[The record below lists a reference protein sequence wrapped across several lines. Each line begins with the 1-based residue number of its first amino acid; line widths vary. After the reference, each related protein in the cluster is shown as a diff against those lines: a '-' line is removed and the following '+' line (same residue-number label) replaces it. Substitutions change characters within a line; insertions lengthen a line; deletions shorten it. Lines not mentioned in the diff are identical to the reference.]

1 MEEFKT
7 WFFIGFDHIIDV
19 QALDHT
25 LFILALVVAYDSSQI
40 KKIIFLVTA
49 FTIGHSVTLA
59 LSALELISFNQKIIE
74 FSIPLTIFL
83 TALNNVVNRKESK
96 KKFVSSNYII
106 GLVFGLIHGL
116 GFAGALKDIG
126 LPTKEIPLTLF
137 SFNLGIEFGQVL
149 FVSIIMTIWFFITK
163 LKIEIPSWLRKMSI
177 HSMGVLAGYWCFER
191 AYYDMARLVS
201 N

>member
-7 WFFIGFDHIIDV
+7 WFFIGFDHIMDI

-40 KKIIFLVTA
+40 KKIIFLITA

-59 LSALELISFNQKIIE
+59 ISALELISFNQKIIE

-83 TALNNVVNRKESK
+83 TALNNIVNRKESK

-116 GFAGALKDIG
+116 GFANYLKALLFKGNVIFELFAFNVG
-126 LPTKEIPLTLF
+126 IEIAQIILVFVFLFLSFLF
-137 SFNLGIEFGQVL
+137 SRFVFSKRKDWIL
-149 FVSIIMTIWFFITK
+149 FISSLI
-163 LKIEIPSWLRKMSI
+163 
-177 HSMGVLAGYWCFER
+177 MGVSL
-191 AYYDMARLVS
+191 MLIS
-201 N
+201 NAKFW

>member
-7 WFFIGFDHIIDV
+7 WFFIGFDHIMDI

-25 LFILALVVAYDSSQI
+25 LFILALVIAYDSSQI

-83 TALNNVVNRKESK
+83 TALNNIVNRKESK

-116 GFAGALKDIG
+116 GFANYLKALLFKGNIVFELFAFNVG
-126 LPTKEIPLTLF
+126 IEIAQIILVFVFLFLSFLF
-137 SFNLGIEFGQVL
+137 SRFVFSKREDWIL
-149 FVSIIMTIWFFITK
+149 FISALI
-163 LKIEIPSWLRKMSI
+163 
-177 HSMGVLAGYWCFER
+177 MGVSFMLI
-191 AYYDMARLVS
+191 S
-201 N
+201 NAKFW

>member
-7 WFFIGFDHIIDV
+7 WFFIGFDHIMDV

-83 TALNNVVNRKESK
+83 TALNNIVNRKESK

-116 GFAGALKDIG
+116 GFANYLKALLFKGNIVFELFAFNVG
-126 LPTKEIPLTLF
+126 IEIAQIILVFVFLFLSFLF
-137 SFNLGIEFGQVL
+137 SRFVFSKREDWIL
-149 FVSIIMTIWFFITK
+149 FVSALIMGISFMLI
-163 LKIEIPSWLRKMSI
+163 
-177 HSMGVLAGYWCFER
+177 
-191 AYYDMARLVS
+191 S
-201 N
+201 NAKFW

>member
-7 WFFIGFDHIIDV
+7 WFFIGFDHIMDI

-83 TALNNVVNRKESK
+83 TALNNIVNRKESK

-106 GLVFGLIHGL
+106 GLFFGLIHGL
-116 GFAGALKDIG
+116 GFANYLKALLFKGNIVFELFAFNVG
-126 LPTKEIPLTLF
+126 IEIAQIILVFVFLFLSFLF
-137 SFNLGIEFGQVL
+137 SRFVFSKREDWIL
-149 FVSIIMTIWFFITK
+149 FVSALIMGISFMLI
-163 LKIEIPSWLRKMSI
+163 
-177 HSMGVLAGYWCFER
+177 
-191 AYYDMARLVS
+191 S
-201 N
+201 NAKFW

>member
-7 WFFIGFDHIIDV
+7 WFFIGFDHIMDV

-25 LFILALVVAYDSSQI
+25 LFILALVVAYDSSQV

-83 TALNNVVNRKESK
+83 TALNNIVNRKESK

-116 GFAGALKDIG
+116 GFANYLKALLFKGNIVFELFAFNVG
-126 LPTKEIPLTLF
+126 IEIAQIILVFVFLFLSFLF
-137 SFNLGIEFGQVL
+137 SRFVFSKREDWIL
-149 FVSIIMTIWFFITK
+149 FVSALIMGISFMLI
-163 LKIEIPSWLRKMSI
+163 
-177 HSMGVLAGYWCFER
+177 
-191 AYYDMARLVS
+191 S
-201 N
+201 NAKFW

>member
-7 WFFIGFDHIIDV
+7 WFFIGFDHIMDI

-25 LFILALVVAYDSSQI
+25 LFILALVVAYDSSQV

-83 TALNNVVNRKESK
+83 TALNNIVNRKESK

-116 GFAGALKDIG
+116 GFANYLKALLFKGNIVFELFAFNVG
-126 LPTKEIPLTLF
+126 IEIAQIILVFVFLFLSFLF
-137 SFNLGIEFGQVL
+137 SRFVFSKREDWIL
-149 FVSIIMTIWFFITK
+149 FVSALIMGISFMLI
-163 LKIEIPSWLRKMSI
+163 
-177 HSMGVLAGYWCFER
+177 
-191 AYYDMARLVS
+191 S
-201 N
+201 NAKFW

>member
-1 MEEFKT
+1 MGEFKT
-7 WFFIGFDHIIDV
+7 WFFIGFDHIIDI

-25 LFILALVVAYDSSQI
+25 LFILALVVAYDSSQV

-83 TALNNVVNRKESK
+83 TALNNIVNRKESK

-116 GFAGALKDIG
+116 GFANYLKALLFKGNIVFELFAFNVG
-126 LPTKEIPLTLF
+126 IEIAQIILVFVFLFLSFLF
-137 SFNLGIEFGQVL
+137 SRFVFSKREDWIL
-149 FVSIIMTIWFFITK
+149 FVSALIMGISFMLISNTK
-163 LKIEIPSWLRKMSI
+163 FW
-177 HSMGVLAGYWCFER
+177 
-191 AYYDMARLVS
+191 
-201 N
+201 

>member
-7 WFFIGFDHIIDV
+7 WFFIGFDHIIDI

-83 TALNNVVNRKESK
+83 TALNNIVNRKESK

-116 GFAGALKDIG
+116 GFANYLKALLFKGNIVFELFAFNVG
-126 LPTKEIPLTLF
+126 IEIAQIILVFVFLFLSFLF
-137 SFNLGIEFGQVL
+137 SRFVFSKREDWIL
-149 FVSIIMTIWFFITK
+149 FVSALIMGISFMLI
-163 LKIEIPSWLRKMSI
+163 
-177 HSMGVLAGYWCFER
+177 
-191 AYYDMARLVS
+191 S
-201 N
+201 NAKFW

>member
-7 WFFIGFDHIIDV
+7 WFFIGFDHIMDI

-59 LSALELISFNQKIIE
+59 ISALELISFNQKIIE

-83 TALNNVVNRKESK
+83 TALNNIVNRKESK

-116 GFAGALKDIG
+116 GFANYLKALLFKGNIVFELFAFNVG
-126 LPTKEIPLTLF
+126 IEIAQIILVFVFLFLSFLF
-137 SFNLGIEFGQVL
+137 SRFVFSKREDWIL
-149 FVSIIMTIWFFITK
+149 FVSALIMGISFMLISNTK
-163 LKIEIPSWLRKMSI
+163 FW
-177 HSMGVLAGYWCFER
+177 
-191 AYYDMARLVS
+191 
-201 N
+201 

>member
-7 WFFIGFDHIIDV
+7 WFFIGFDHIMDI

-59 LSALELISFNQKIIE
+59 ISALELISFNQKIIE

-83 TALNNVVNRKESK
+83 TALNNIVNRKESK

-116 GFAGALKDIG
+116 GFANYLKALLFKGNIVFELFAFNVG
-126 LPTKEIPLTLF
+126 IEIAQIILVFVFLFLSFLF
-137 SFNLGIEFGQVL
+137 SRFVFSKREDWIL
-149 FVSIIMTIWFFITK
+149 FVSALIMGISFMLI
-163 LKIEIPSWLRKMSI
+163 
-177 HSMGVLAGYWCFER
+177 
-191 AYYDMARLVS
+191 S
-201 N
+201 NAKFW

>member
-7 WFFIGFDHIIDV
+7 WFFIGFDHIMDI

-59 LSALELISFNQKIIE
+59 LSSLELISFNQKIIE

-83 TALNNVVNRKESK
+83 TALNNIVNRKESK

-116 GFAGALKDIG
+116 GFANYLKALLFKGNIVFELFAFNVG
-126 LPTKEIPLTLF
+126 IEIAQIILVFVFLFLSFLF
-137 SFNLGIEFGQVL
+137 SRFVFSKREDWIL
-149 FVSIIMTIWFFITK
+149 FVSALIMGISFMLI
-163 LKIEIPSWLRKMSI
+163 
-177 HSMGVLAGYWCFER
+177 
-191 AYYDMARLVS
+191 S
-201 N
+201 NAKFW

>member
-7 WFFIGFDHIIDV
+7 WFFIGFDHIMDI

-25 LFILALVVAYDSSQI
+25 LFILALVVAYNSSQI
-40 KKIIFLVTA
+40 KKIIFLITA

-83 TALNNVVNRKESK
+83 TALNNIVNRKESK

-116 GFAGALKDIG
+116 GFANYLKALLFKGNVVFELFAFNVGI
-126 LPTKEIPLTLF
+126 EIAQIILVFVFLFLSFLF
-137 SFNLGIEFGQVL
+137 SRFVFSKREDWIL
-149 FVSIIMTIWFFITK
+149 FISSLI
-163 LKIEIPSWLRKMSI
+163 
-177 HSMGVLAGYWCFER
+177 MGVSL
-191 AYYDMARLVS
+191 MLIS
-201 N
+201 NAKFW

>member
-7 WFFIGFDHIIDV
+7 WFFIGFDHIIDI

-25 LFILALVVAYDSSQI
+25 LFILALVIAYDSSQI

-83 TALNNVVNRKESK
+83 TALNNIVNRKESK

-116 GFAGALKDIG
+116 GFANYLKALLFKGNIVFELFAFNVG
-126 LPTKEIPLTLF
+126 IEIAQIILVFVFLFLSFLF
-137 SFNLGIEFGQVL
+137 SRFVFSKREDWIL
-149 FVSIIMTIWFFITK
+149 FISALI
-163 LKIEIPSWLRKMSI
+163 
-177 HSMGVLAGYWCFER
+177 MGVSL
-191 AYYDMARLVS
+191 MLIS
-201 N
+201 NAKFW

>member
-7 WFFIGFDHIIDV
+7 WFFIGFDHIMDI

-25 LFILALVVAYDSSQI
+25 LFILALVIAYDSSQI

-49 FTIGHSVTLA
+49 FTIGHSVTLV

-83 TALNNVVNRKESK
+83 TALNNIVNRKESK

-116 GFAGALKDIG
+116 GFANYLKALLFKGNIVFELFAFNVG
-126 LPTKEIPLTLF
+126 IEIAQIILVFVFLFLSFLF
-137 SFNLGIEFGQVL
+137 SRFVFSKREDWIL
-149 FVSIIMTIWFFITK
+149 FISALI
-163 LKIEIPSWLRKMSI
+163 
-177 HSMGVLAGYWCFER
+177 MGVSFMLI
-191 AYYDMARLVS
+191 S
-201 N
+201 NAKFW

>member
-83 TALNNVVNRKESK
+83 TALNNIVIRKESK

-116 GFAGALKDIG
+116 GFANYLKALLFKGNIVFELFAFNVG
-126 LPTKEIPLTLF
+126 IEIAQIILVFVFLFLSFLF
-137 SFNLGIEFGQVL
+137 SRFVFSKREDWIL
-149 FVSIIMTIWFFITK
+149 FVSALIMGISFTLI
-163 LKIEIPSWLRKMSI
+163 
-177 HSMGVLAGYWCFER
+177 
-191 AYYDMARLVS
+191 S
-201 N
+201 NAKFW

>member
-59 LSALELISFNQKIIE
+59 LSALDLISFNQKIIE

-83 TALNNVVNRKESK
+83 TALNNIVNRKESK

-116 GFAGALKDIG
+116 GFANYLKALLFKGNIVFELFAFNVG
-126 LPTKEIPLTLF
+126 IEIAQIILVFVFLFLSFLF
-137 SFNLGIEFGQVL
+137 SRFVFSKREDWIL
-149 FVSIIMTIWFFITK
+149 FVSALIMGISFMLI
-163 LKIEIPSWLRKMSI
+163 
-177 HSMGVLAGYWCFER
+177 
-191 AYYDMARLVS
+191 S
-201 N
+201 NAKFW

>member
-7 WFFIGFDHIIDV
+7 WFFIGFDHIMDI

-40 KKIIFLVTA
+40 KKIIFLITA

-83 TALNNVVNRKESK
+83 TALNNIVNRKESK

-116 GFAGALKDIG
+116 GFANYLKALLFKGNVVFELFAFNVGI
-126 LPTKEIPLTLF
+126 EIAQIILVFVFLFLSFLF
-137 SFNLGIEFGQVL
+137 SRFVFSKRKDWIL
-149 FVSIIMTIWFFITK
+149 FISSLI
-163 LKIEIPSWLRKMSI
+163 
-177 HSMGVLAGYWCFER
+177 MGVSL
-191 AYYDMARLVS
+191 MLIS
-201 N
+201 NAKFW

>member
-7 WFFIGFDHIIDV
+7 WFFIGFDHIMDV

-59 LSALELISFNQKIIE
+59 ISALELISFNQKIIE

-83 TALNNVVNRKESK
+83 TALNNIVNRKESK

-116 GFAGALKDIG
+116 GFANYLKALLFKGNIVFELFAFNVG
-126 LPTKEIPLTLF
+126 IEIAQIILVFVFLFLSFLF
-137 SFNLGIEFGQVL
+137 SRFVFSKREDWIL
-149 FVSIIMTIWFFITK
+149 FVSALIMGISFMLI
-163 LKIEIPSWLRKMSI
+163 
-177 HSMGVLAGYWCFER
+177 
-191 AYYDMARLVS
+191 S
-201 N
+201 NAKFW

>member
-7 WFFIGFDHIIDV
+7 WFFIGFDHIMDI

-59 LSALELISFNQKIIE
+59 FSALELISFNQKIIE

-83 TALNNVVNRKESK
+83 TALNNIVNRKESK

-116 GFAGALKDIG
+116 GFANYLKAL
-126 LPTKEIPLTLF
+126 LF
-137 SFNLGIEFGQVL
+137 KGNIVFELFAFNVGIEIAQIILVFVFLFLSFLISRFVFSKREDWIL
-149 FVSIIMTIWFFITK
+149 FVSALIMGISFMLI
-163 LKIEIPSWLRKMSI
+163 
-177 HSMGVLAGYWCFER
+177 
-191 AYYDMARLVS
+191 S
-201 N
+201 NAKFW

>member
-7 WFFIGFDHIIDV
+7 WFFIGFDHIIDI

-25 LFILALVVAYDSSQI
+25 LFILALVIAYDSSQI

-83 TALNNVVNRKESK
+83 TALNNIVNRKESK

-116 GFAGALKDIG
+116 GFANYLKALLFKGNIVFELFAFNVG
-126 LPTKEIPLTLF
+126 IEIAQIILVFVFLFFSFLF
-137 SFNLGIEFGQVL
+137 SRFVFSKREDWIL
-149 FVSIIMTIWFFITK
+149 FISALI
-163 LKIEIPSWLRKMSI
+163 
-177 HSMGVLAGYWCFER
+177 MGVSFMLI
-191 AYYDMARLVS
+191 S
-201 N
+201 NAKFW

>member
-7 WFFIGFDHIIDV
+7 WFFIGFDHIMDI

-25 LFILALVVAYDSSQI
+25 LFILALVVAYDSSQV

-83 TALNNVVNRKESK
+83 TALNNIVNRKESK

-116 GFAGALKDIG
+116 GFANYLKALLFKGNIVFELFAFNVG
-126 LPTKEIPLTLF
+126 IEIAQIILVFVFLFLSFLF
-137 SFNLGIEFGQVL
+137 SRFVFSKREDWIL
-149 FVSIIMTIWFFITK
+149 FVSALIMGISFMLISNTK
-163 LKIEIPSWLRKMSI
+163 FW
-177 HSMGVLAGYWCFER
+177 
-191 AYYDMARLVS
+191 
-201 N
+201 

>member
-83 TALNNVVNRKESK
+83 TALNNIVNRKESK

-116 GFAGALKDIG
+116 GFANYLKALLFKGNIVFELFAFNVG
-126 LPTKEIPLTLF
+126 IEIAQIILVFVFLFLSFLF
-137 SFNLGIEFGQVL
+137 SRFVFSKREDWIL
-149 FVSIIMTIWFFITK
+149 FVSALIMGISFMLI
-163 LKIEIPSWLRKMSI
+163 
-177 HSMGVLAGYWCFER
+177 
-191 AYYDMARLVS
+191 S
-201 N
+201 NAKFW

>member
-7 WFFIGFDHIIDV
+7 WFFIGFDHIMDI

-83 TALNNVVNRKESK
+83 TALNNIVNRKESK

-116 GFAGALKDIG
+116 GFANYLKALLFKGNIVFELFAFNVG
-126 LPTKEIPLTLF
+126 IEIAQIILVFVFLFLSFLF
-137 SFNLGIEFGQVL
+137 SRFVFSKREDWILCVSALIMGISFML
-149 FVSIIMTIWFFITK
+149 I
-163 LKIEIPSWLRKMSI
+163 
-177 HSMGVLAGYWCFER
+177 
-191 AYYDMARLVS
+191 S
-201 N
+201 NAKFW

>member
-7 WFFIGFDHIIDV
+7 WFFIGFDHIIDI

-25 LFILALVVAYDSSQI
+25 LFILALVIAYDSSQI

-83 TALNNVVNRKESK
+83 TALNNIVNRKESK

-116 GFAGALKDIG
+116 GFANYLKALLFKGNIVFELFAFNVG
-126 LPTKEIPLTLF
+126 IEIAQIILVFVFLFLSFLF
-137 SFNLGIEFGQVL
+137 SRFVFSKREDWIL
-149 FVSIIMTIWFFITK
+149 FISALI
-163 LKIEIPSWLRKMSI
+163 
-177 HSMGVLAGYWCFER
+177 MGVSFMLI
-191 AYYDMARLVS
+191 S
-201 N
+201 NAKFW

>member
-7 WFFIGFDHIIDV
+7 WFFIGFDHIMDI

-83 TALNNVVNRKESK
+83 TALNNIVNRKESK

-116 GFAGALKDIG
+116 GFANYLKALLFKGNIVFELFAFNVG
-126 LPTKEIPLTLF
+126 IEIAQIILVFVFLFLSFLF
-137 SFNLGIEFGQVL
+137 SRFVFSKREDWIL
-149 FVSIIMTIWFFITK
+149 FVSALIMGISFMLI
-163 LKIEIPSWLRKMSI
+163 
-177 HSMGVLAGYWCFER
+177 
-191 AYYDMARLVS
+191 S
-201 N
+201 NAKFW

>member
-7 WFFIGFDHIIDV
+7 WFFIGFDHIMDI

-25 LFILALVVAYDSSQI
+25 LFILALVVAYDLSQI
-40 KKIIFLVTA
+40 KKIIFLITA

-83 TALNNVVNRKESK
+83 TALNNIVNRKESK

-116 GFAGALKDIG
+116 GFANYLKALLFKGNVVFELFAFNVGI
-126 LPTKEIPLTLF
+126 EIAQIILVFVFLFLSFLF
-137 SFNLGIEFGQVL
+137 SRFVFSKREDLIL
-149 FVSIIMTIWFFITK
+149 FISSLI
-163 LKIEIPSWLRKMSI
+163 
-177 HSMGVLAGYWCFER
+177 MGVSL
-191 AYYDMARLVS
+191 MLIS
-201 N
+201 NAKFW

>member
-7 WFFIGFDHIIDV
+7 WFFIGFDHIMDI

-59 LSALELISFNQKIIE
+59 FSALELISFNQKIIE

-83 TALNNVVNRKESK
+83 TALNNIVNRKESK

-116 GFAGALKDIG
+116 GFANYLKALLFKGNIVFELFAFNVG
-126 LPTKEIPLTLF
+126 IEIAQIILVFVFLFLSFLF
-137 SFNLGIEFGQVL
+137 SRFIFSKREDWIL
-149 FVSIIMTIWFFITK
+149 FVSALIMGISFMLI
-163 LKIEIPSWLRKMSI
+163 
-177 HSMGVLAGYWCFER
+177 
-191 AYYDMARLVS
+191 S
-201 N
+201 NAKFW

>member
-83 TALNNVVNRKESK
+83 TALNNIVNRKESK

-116 GFAGALKDIG
+116 GFANYLKALLFKGNIVFELFAFNVG
-126 LPTKEIPLTLF
+126 IEIAQIILVFVFLFLSFLF
-137 SFNLGIEFGQVL
+137 SRFVFSKREDWIL
-149 FVSIIMTIWFFITK
+149 FVSALIMGISFMLI
-163 LKIEIPSWLRKMSI
+163 LSLI
-177 HSMGVLAGYWCFER
+177 HI
-191 AYYDMARLVS
+191 
-201 N
+201 

>member
-7 WFFIGFDHIIDV
+7 WFFIGFDHIMDI

-40 KKIIFLVTA
+40 KKIIFLITA

-83 TALNNVVNRKESK
+83 TALNNIVNRKESK

-116 GFAGALKDIG
+116 GFANYLKALLFKGNVVFELFAFNVGI
-126 LPTKEIPLTLF
+126 EIAQIILVFVFLFLSFLF
-137 SFNLGIEFGQVL
+137 SRFVFSKREDLIL
-149 FVSIIMTIWFFITK
+149 FISSLI
-163 LKIEIPSWLRKMSI
+163 
-177 HSMGVLAGYWCFER
+177 MGVSL
-191 AYYDMARLVS
+191 MLIS
-201 N
+201 NAKFW

>member
-7 WFFIGFDHIIDV
+7 WFFIGFDHIMDI

-83 TALNNVVNRKESK
+83 TALNNIVNRKESK

-116 GFAGALKDIG
+116 GFANYLKALLFKGNIVFELFAFNVG
-126 LPTKEIPLTLF
+126 IEIAQIILVFVFLYLSFLF
-137 SFNLGIEFGQVL
+137 SRFVFSKREDWIL
-149 FVSIIMTIWFFITK
+149 FVSALIMGISFMLI
-163 LKIEIPSWLRKMSI
+163 
-177 HSMGVLAGYWCFER
+177 
-191 AYYDMARLVS
+191 S
-201 N
+201 NAKFW

>member
-7 WFFIGFDHIIDV
+7 WFFIGFDHIMDI

-25 LFILALVVAYDSSQI
+25 LFILALVIAYDSSQI

-49 FTIGHSVTLA
+49 FTIGHSVTLV

-83 TALNNVVNRKESK
+83 TALNNIVNRKESK

-116 GFAGALKDIG
+116 GFANYLKALLFKGNIVFELFAFNVG
-126 LPTKEIPLTLF
+126 IEIAQIILVFVFLFLSFLF
-137 SFNLGIEFGQVL
+137 SRFVFSKREDWVL
-149 FVSIIMTIWFFITK
+149 FISALI
-163 LKIEIPSWLRKMSI
+163 
-177 HSMGVLAGYWCFER
+177 MGVSFMLI
-191 AYYDMARLVS
+191 S
-201 N
+201 NAKFW

>member
-7 WFFIGFDHIIDV
+7 WFFIGFDHIMDI

-25 LFILALVVAYDSSQI
+25 LFILALVSAYDSSQI

-83 TALNNVVNRKESK
+83 TALNNIVNRKESK

-116 GFAGALKDIG
+116 GFANYLKALLFKGNIVFELFAFNVG
-126 LPTKEIPLTLF
+126 IEIAQIILVFVFLFLSFLF
-137 SFNLGIEFGQVL
+137 SRFVFSKREDWIL
-149 FVSIIMTIWFFITK
+149 FVSALIMGISFMLI
-163 LKIEIPSWLRKMSI
+163 
-177 HSMGVLAGYWCFER
+177 
-191 AYYDMARLVS
+191 S
-201 N
+201 NAKFW

>member
-7 WFFIGFDHIIDV
+7 WFFIGFDHIMDI

-40 KKIIFLVTA
+40 KKIIFLITA
-49 FTIGHSVTLA
+49 FTIGHSVTLV

-83 TALNNVVNRKESK
+83 TALNNIVNRKESK

-116 GFAGALKDIG
+116 GFANYLKALLFKGNVVFELFAFNVGI
-126 LPTKEIPLTLF
+126 EIAQIILVFVFLFLSFLF
-137 SFNLGIEFGQVL
+137 SRFVFSKREDWVL
-149 FVSIIMTIWFFITK
+149 FISSLI
-163 LKIEIPSWLRKMSI
+163 
-177 HSMGVLAGYWCFER
+177 MGVSL
-191 AYYDMARLVS
+191 MLIS
-201 N
+201 NAKFW

>member
-7 WFFIGFDHIIDV
+7 WFFIGFDHIIDI

-25 LFILALVVAYDSSQI
+25 LFILALVVAYDSSHI

-59 LSALELISFNQKIIE
+59 LSALDLISFNQKIIE

-83 TALNNVVNRKESK
+83 TALNNIVNRKESK

-116 GFAGALKDIG
+116 GFANYLKALLFKGNIVFELFAFNVG
-126 LPTKEIPLTLF
+126 IEIAQIILVFVFLFLSFLF
-137 SFNLGIEFGQVL
+137 SRFVFSKREDWIL
-149 FVSIIMTIWFFITK
+149 FVSALIMGISFMLIFNAKFW
-163 LKIEIPSWLRKMSI
+163 
-177 HSMGVLAGYWCFER
+177 
-191 AYYDMARLVS
+191 
-201 N
+201 